1 MDGTTPDLSSYY
13 EIAKSATRC
22 AVFTGAG
29 VSAESGMPTFRGEDG
44 LWKEYRAEEL
54 ATPEA
59 FHRNPDLVYEWYD
72 YRRGIVATVE
82 PNAGHEALARAED
95 LFEEFTLITQN
106 VDGLHQQAGSSHV
119 IELHGNIRRDR
130 CNVCGRHREES
141 EGRAC
146 ACGGPFRPDVV
157 WFGEALP
164 VGAIEEAFRA
174 VSTAD
179 LVFTAGTSTQVYPA
193 AQIPYSAKEYGA
205 WVVEVNPEPTPFT
218 PLADL
223 SIRGPSGEWL
233 PLLLDPAAIRPD
245 RESG

>member
-1 MDGTTPDLSSYY
+1 MDDAAPDLSRYY
-13 EIAKSATRC
+13 EVARSATRC

-29 VSAESGMPTFRGEDG
+29 VSAESGMPTFRGEGG

-59 FHRNPDLVYEWYD
+59 FARNPELVREWYE
-72 YRRGIVATVE
+72 YRRGIVAGVE
-82 PNAGHEALARAED
+82 PNPGHVALARAED

-106 VDGLHQQAGSSHV
+106 VDGLHRRAGSRNV
-119 IELHGNIRRDR
+119 IELHGNITWDR
-130 CNVCGRHREES
+130 CNLCGRDREEG
-141 EGRAC
+141 EGLEC
-146 ACGGPFRPDVV
+146 ACGGPFRPAVV

-164 VGAIEEAFRA
+164 PGAMETAFQA
-174 VSTAD
+174 VASAD

-205 WVVEVNPEPTPFT
+205 FVVEVNPEPTPFT

-223 SIRGPSGEWL
+223 SLRGPSGVWL
-233 PLLLDPAAIRPD
+233 PRLLDPAEIRPEED
-245 RESG
+245 TG

>member
-1 MDGTTPDLSSYY
+1 MDDSTPDLSRYL
-13 EIAKSATRC
+13 EIVRSAARC

-29 VSAESGMPTFRGEDG
+29 VSAESGMPTFRGENG

-59 FHRNPDLVYEWYD
+59 FARNPDLVYEWYD
-72 YRRGIVATVE
+72 YRRGIVAGVE
-82 PNAGHEALARAED
+82 PNPGHEALARAEA

-106 VDGLHQQAGSSHV
+106 VDGLHQEAGSSKV

-130 CNVCGRHREES
+130 CNVCGRKREDPGAS
-141 EGRAC
+141 VC
-146 ACGGPFRPDVV
+146 ACGGPWRPDVV
-157 WFGEALP
+157 WFGESLP
-164 VGAIEEAFRA
+164 LGAMEEAFRA
-174 VSTAD
+174 VATAD

-193 AQIPYSAKEYGA
+193 AQIPYAAREHGA
-205 WVVEVNPEPTPFT
+205 WVVEINPEPTPFT

-233 PLLLDPAAIRPD
+233 PRLLDPDVIRPGGGT
-245 RESG
+245 R